1 MRREIVTIQ
10 VGEFANFIASHFWNF
25 QTEASRGEEL
35 CERLR
40 FFEEECDHIQG
51 IKFLVD
57 DSGGGF
63 SALAASVLDVKRA
76 VDASYN
82 TKLLFHNL
90 SVSRCPLPVPLPFP
104 SIFGN
109 LVGRRG
115 EILSTP
121 GSDSMY
127 RGSLDVHSLPV
138 ATRWRPSSVILPFLE
153 SRLGN
158 LERLGIQRGAMGS
171 YVARK
176 WGFGEEELQDMR
188 ENLSNMASKLSPHH
202 SSDSD
207 SDSD

>member
-1 MRREIVTIQ
+1 NANSFFWKFNLCFTIYQ
-10 VGEFANFIASHFWNF
+10 
-25 QTEASRGEEL
+25 
-35 CERLR
+35 
-40 FFEEECDHIQG
+40 
-51 IKFLVD
+51 
-57 DSGGGF
+57 
-63 SALAASVLDVKRA
+63 
-76 VDASYN
+76 
-82 TKLLFHNL
+82 
-90 SVSRCPLPVPLPFP
+90 PLPVPLPFP

-109 LVGRRG
+109 LFGRRG
-115 EILSTP
+115 KILSTP

-138 ATRWRPSSVILPFLE
+138 ATRWRSSSVILPFLE

-188 ENLSNMASKLSPHH
+188 ENLSNMVSKLSPHH

-207 SDSD
+207 SD

>member
-1 MRREIVTIQ
+1 MHVCFFFFFFPSETFSPLRGSLGSTRSSGTLYNEGSSSISDSSKTWSENANSFFWKFNLCFTIYQ
-10 VGEFANFIASHFWNF
+10 
-25 QTEASRGEEL
+25 
-35 CERLR
+35 
-40 FFEEECDHIQG
+40 
-51 IKFLVD
+51 
-57 DSGGGF
+57 
-63 SALAASVLDVKRA
+63 
-76 VDASYN
+76 
-82 TKLLFHNL
+82 
-90 SVSRCPLPVPLPFP
+90 PLPVPLPFP

-171 YVARK
+171 YAARK

-207 SDSD
+207 SD

>member
-40 FFEEECDHIQG
+40 FFVEECDHIQG

-63 SALAASVLDVKRA
+63 SALAGEFLETIADDYTNVPTVVSQ
-76 VDASYN
+76 
-82 TKLLFHNL
+82 

-109 LVGRRG
+109 LVRRRG

-138 ATRWRPSSVILPFLE
+138 ATRSK
-153 SRLGN
+153 SRFGN

-188 ENLSNMASKLSPHH
+188 ENLSNMVSKLSPHH

-207 SDSD
+207 SD

>member
-10 VGEFANFIASHFWNF
+10 VGEFANFIGSHFWNF
-25 QTEASRGEEL
+25 QDEL
-35 CERLR
+35 L
-40 FFEEECDHIQG
+40 
-51 IKFLVD
+51 
-57 DSGGGF
+57 
-63 SALAASVLDVKRA
+63 ALASDPES
-76 VDASYN
+76 DPIFPN
-82 TKLLFHNL
+82 HNL
-90 SVSRCPLPVPLPFP
+90 DMDVLYRSGENQQGVSTYTPRLLSVNFEGSMRSSGTLYNEGSS
-104 SIFGN
+104 SISN
-109 LVGRRG
+109 SSKTWG

-188 ENLSNMASKLSPHH
+188 ENLSNMVSKLSPHH

-207 SDSD
+207 SD